1 MWKNMETNGI
11 FQNKAVQIYWLISIT
26 YAHTWKYFHPRLFGK
41 KSGKNLWNGQKSII
55 HFGNWRYQR
64 ICLLCSSWINNWSFM
79 INLTH
84 PSLSQ
89 NHNITFISKCIFVI
103 FSFISAQ
110 FLKKCWD
117 YVTPELPCPLAC
129 TYSVK
134 KMGPST
140 AGHEEGIIFTFT

>member
-1 MWKNMETNGI
+1 
-11 FQNKAVQIYWLISIT
+11 
-26 YAHTWKYFHPRLFGK
+26 
-41 KSGKNLWNGQKSII
+41 
-55 HFGNWRYQR
+55 
-64 ICLLCSSWINNWSFM
+64 M

-103 FSFISAQ
+103 FSFFSAQ